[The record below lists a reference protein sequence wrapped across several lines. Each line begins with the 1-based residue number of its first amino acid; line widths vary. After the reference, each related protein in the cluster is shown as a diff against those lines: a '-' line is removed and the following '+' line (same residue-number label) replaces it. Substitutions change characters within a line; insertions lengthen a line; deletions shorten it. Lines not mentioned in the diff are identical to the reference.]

1 MKKKEYKV
9 PAIKVAN
16 LDCSD
21 IICTSGE
28 GSSTENIGR
37 GPWWETEPDKD
48 SDGYVWVDAK
58 GQGAIGDAW

>member
-1 MKKKEYKV
+1 MKKKEYKM
-9 PAIKVAN
+9 PTLKVVN
-16 LDCSD
+16 LDSCD

-48 SDGYVWVDAK
+48 SDGYIWAD
-58 GQGAIGDAW
+58 